1 MSNITNLNHQVS
13 EEQTFFVT
21 LVEPYNNVDD
31 LFFSLFKAFPLA
43 VVPTEP
49 EALIEF
55 KSKLEDLLNFAE
67 IQEVDVLVQD
77 RNAYQSFRIKSLE
90 DFDYGIQYVVHTD
103 KEVTPEL
110 PDMGNFWS
118 IANEPF
124 EVNFNAVYDNIL
136 DPIDQRFTA
145 RGDLLPQGQIDLP
158 DSTFDQRH
166 TLGKANT
173 TNNQSELRIVD
184 RLSKYGESFPFLN
197 ENGQLSEAARAEFE
211 ELLLSEANDEQL
223 LMFLDKG
230 IDAIKG
236 AGSMVG
242 GALKAVS
249 DATGLTRVAK
259 GARDRAID
267 HVKEKVDGAIEKSK
281 ERAKEKQAEKDK
293 AEELRKRDI
302 KELLDKAQEQL
313 SDLNTKKIA
322 QDKLKGKTKED
333 SKAIAQKA
341 EADSTANNAIRT
353 AIEHKEKS
361 GANSLV
367 KEQEAI
373 NSEIKKITKELK
385 DKKEQK
391 KPAAKAAKAE
401 KA

>member
-1 MSNITNLNHQVS
+1 MNGANITDLKHQVS
-13 EEQTFFVT
+13 EEQTFFLT

-43 VVPTEP
+43 VVPKEP

-55 KSKLEDLLNFAE
+55 KSKLEELLNFAE
-67 IQEVDVLVQD
+67 MQEVDVLVQD
-77 RNAYQSFRIKSLE
+77 RNAYQSFRVKSLE
-90 DFDYGIQYVVHTD
+90 DFDYATQYVEHTD

-145 RGDLLPQGQIDLP
+145 RGDLIPQGTVDLP
-158 DSTFDQRH
+158 NSTFDQRH
-166 TLGKANT
+166 RLGA
-173 TNNQSELRIVD
+173 NNQSEIRIVD

-197 ENGQLSEAARAEFE
+197 EDGLLSDSARAEFE
-211 ELLLSEANDEQL
+211 ELLLSEATDEDL
-223 LMFLDKG
+223 LQFLDKG
-230 IDAIKG
+230 IDYVKG

-242 GALKAVS
+242 NALKAVS
-249 DATGLTRVAK
+249 DATGLTRVAA

-267 HVKEKVDGAIEKSK
+267 HVKEKVDGAIEKTK
-281 ERAKEKQAEKDK
+281 EKAKAKQAEKDK
-293 AEELRKRDI
+293 EEELRKRDI

-313 SDLNTKKIA
+313 NDLNTKKIA

-333 SKAIAQKA
+333 SDAIAQKA
-341 EADSTANNAIRT
+341 AADSTANDAIRT

-361 GANSLV
+361 GANNLA
-367 KEQEAI
+367 KEQESI
-373 NSEIKKITKELK
+373 NSEIKEMVKELK
-385 DKKEQK
+385 DKKAGKEQK
-391 KPAAKAAKAE
+391 KLPNKK
-401 KA
+401 

>member
-90 DFDYGIQYVVHTD
+90 DFDYATQYAIHTD

-145 RGDLLPQGQIDLP
+145 RGDLLPQGQVDLP

-166 TLGKANT
+166 RLGA
-173 TNNQSELRIVD
+173 NNQSELRIVD

-197 ENGQLSEAARAEFE
+197 EDGLLSDSARAEFE
-211 ELLLSEANDEQL
+211 ELLLSEATDEEL
-223 LMFLDKG
+223 LTFLDKG
-230 IDAIKG
+230 IDYVKG

-242 GALKAVS
+242 NALKAVS
-249 DATGLTRVAK
+249 DATGLTRVAA

-267 HVKEKVDGAIEKSK
+267 HVKEKVDGAIEKTK
-281 ERAKEKQAEKDK
+281 EKAKAKQAEKDK
-293 AEELRKRDI
+293 EEELRKRDI

-313 SDLNTKKIA
+313 NDLNTKKIA

-333 SKAIAQKA
+333 SDAIAQKA
-341 EADSTANNAIRT
+341 AADSTANDAIRT

-361 GANSLV
+361 GANNLA
-367 KEQEAI
+367 KEQESI
-373 NSEIKKITKELK
+373 NSEIKEMVKELK
-385 DKKEQK
+385 DKKAGKEQK
-391 KPAAKAAKAE
+391 KLPNKK
-401 KA
+401 

>member
-166 TLGKANT
+166 RLGS
-173 TNNQSELRIVD
+173 NNQSELRIVD

-197 ENGQLSEAARAEFE
+197 EDGMLSEAARAEFE

-281 ERAKEKQAEKDK
+281 EKAKEKQAEKDK

-385 DKKEQK
+385 DKKAQK
-391 KPAAKAAKAE
+391 KPAAKAE

>member
-166 TLGKANT
+166 RLGS
-173 TNNQSELRIVD
+173 NNQSELRIVD

-259 GARDRAID
+259 GARDRAIN

-391 KPAAKAAKAE
+391 KPADKTDKAE

>member
-166 TLGKANT
+166 RLGS
-173 TNNQSELRIVD
+173 NNQSELRIVD

-197 ENGQLSEAARAEFE
+197 EDGMLSEAARAEFE

-230 IDAIKG
+230 IDYVKG
-236 AGSMVG
+236 AGSLIG
-242 GALKAVS
+242 NALKTVS
-249 DATGLTRVAK
+249 DKTGLSRVAA

-281 ERAKEKQAEKDK
+281 EKAKEKQAEKDK
-293 AEELRKRDI
+293 DEELRKRDI

-385 DKKEQK
+385 DKKAQK
-391 KPAAKAAKAE
+391 KPADKAE

>member
-90 DFDYGIQYVVHTD
+90 DFDYGTQYEVHTD

-124 EVNFNAVYDNIL
+124 EVNFNSVYDNIL

-145 RGDLLPQGQIDLP
+145 RGDLIPQGQIDLP

-166 TLGKANT
+166 TLGKA
-173 TNNQSELRIVD
+173 NNQSELRIVD

-197 ENGQLSEAARAEFE
+197 EDGMLSEAARAEFE

-230 IDAIKG
+230 IDYVKG
-236 AGSMVG
+236 AGSLIG
-242 GALKAVS
+242 NALKTVS
-249 DATGLTRVAK
+249 DKTGLSRVAA

-281 ERAKEKQAEKDK
+281 EKAKEKQAEKDK
-293 AEELRKRDI
+293 DEELRKRDI

-385 DKKEQK
+385 DKKAGKDQK
-391 KPAAKAAKAE
+391 KPADKAE

>member
-13 EEQTFFVT
+13 EEQTFFLT

-145 RGDLLPQGQIDLP
+145 RGDLIPQGQVDLP

-166 TLGKANT
+166 RLGS
-173 TNNQSELRIVD
+173 NNQSELRIVD

-197 ENGQLSEAARAEFE
+197 EDGMLSEAARAEFE

-230 IDAIKG
+230 IDYVKG
-236 AGSMVG
+236 AGSLIG
-242 GALKAVS
+242 NALKTVS
-249 DATGLTRVAK
+249 DKTGLTRVAA

-281 ERAKEKQAEKDK
+281 EKAKEKQAEKDK

-401 KA
+401 

>member
-43 VVPTEP
+43 VVPKEP

-55 KSKLEDLLNFAE
+55 KSKLEELLNFAE

-77 RNAYQSFRIKSLE
+77 RNAYQSFRVKSLE
-90 DFDYGIQYVVHTD
+90 DFDYGTQYVEHTD

-145 RGDLLPQGQIDLP
+145 RGDLIPQGQIDLP

-166 TLGKANT
+166 RLGS
-173 TNNQSELRIVD
+173 NNQSELRIVD

-197 ENGQLSEAARAEFE
+197 EDGMLSEAARAEFE

-230 IDAIKG
+230 IDYVKG
-236 AGSMVG
+236 AGSLIG
-242 GALKAVS
+242 NALKTVS
-249 DATGLTRVAK
+249 DKTGLSRVAA

-281 ERAKEKQAEKDK
+281 ENAKEKQAEKDK
-293 AEELRKRDI
+293 DEELRKRDI

-385 DKKEQK
+385 DKKAQK
-391 KPAAKAAKAE
+391 KPADKAE

>member
-1 MSNITNLNHQVS
+1 MSNITNLNHEVS

-43 VVPTEP
+43 VVPKEP

-90 DFDYGIQYVVHTD
+90 DFDYGIQYAIHTD

-145 RGDLLPQGQIDLP
+145 RGDLIPQGQIDLP

-166 TLGKANT
+166 RLGS
-173 TNNQSELRIVD
+173 NNQSELRIVD

-197 ENGQLSEAARAEFE
+197 EDGMLSEAARAEFE

-230 IDAIKG
+230 IDYVKG
-236 AGSMVG
+236 AGSLIG
-242 GALKAVS
+242 NALKTVS
-249 DATGLTRVAK
+249 DKTGLSRVAA

-281 ERAKEKQAEKDK
+281 EKAKEKQAEKDK

-313 SDLNTKKIA
+313 SDLNVKKIA

-333 SKAIAQKA
+333 SKAIEQKA
-341 EADSTANNAIRT
+341 AADANANNAIRT
-353 AIEHKEKS
+353 AIEHKEKA

-367 KEQEAI
+367 KEQESI
-373 NSEIKKITKELK
+373 NSEIKQMVKELK

-391 KPAAKAAKAE
+391 KPAAKAAKAA
-401 KA
+401 KAE

>member
-55 KSKLEDLLNFAE
+55 KSKLEELLNFAE
-67 IQEVDVLVQD
+67 MQDVDVLVQD

-90 DFDYGIQYVVHTD
+90 DFDYGTQYVEHTD

-124 EVNFNAVYDNIL
+124 EVNFNSVYDNIL

-145 RGDLLPQGQIDLP
+145 RGDLIPQGQIDLP
-158 DSTFDQRH
+158 NSTFDQRH
-166 TLGKANT
+166 RLGA
-173 TNNQSELRIVD
+173 NNQSELRIVD

-197 ENGQLSEAARAEFE
+197 EDGMLSEAARAEFE

-230 IDAIKG
+230 IDYVKG
-236 AGSMVG
+236 AGSLIG
-242 GALKAVS
+242 NALKTVS
-249 DATGLTRVAK
+249 DKTGLSRVAA

-281 ERAKEKQAEKDK
+281 EKAKEKQAEKDK
-293 AEELRKRDI
+293 DEELRKRDI

-385 DKKEQK
+385 DKKAGKDQK
-391 KPAAKAAKAE
+391 KPADKAE

>member
-90 DFDYGIQYVVHTD
+90 DFDYGIQYVEHTD

-166 TLGKANT
+166 TLGKAN
-173 TNNQSELRIVD
+173 NQSELRIVD

-197 ENGQLSEAARAEFE
+197 ENGQLSDSARADFE
-211 ELLLSEANDEQL
+211 ELLMSEATDEDL
-223 LMFLDKG
+223 LTFLDKG
-230 IDAIKG
+230 IDF
-236 AGSMVG
+236 
-242 GALKAVS
+242 LKRAS
-249 DATGLTRVAK
+249 DATGVSRVA
-259 GARDRAID
+259 AAVRD
-267 HVKEKVDGAIEKSK
+267 KTIEKGGK
-281 ERAKEKQAEKDK
+281 LAKAAYDKTAGRIEKHFENKAKEKKQAAEK
-293 AEELRKRDI
+293 EENLRKHDI
-302 KELLDKAQEQL
+302 KVLLDKAQEEL
-313 SDLNTKKIA
+313 EDINAKKVA
-322 QDKLKGKTKED
+322 QDRLEGKTKDESD
-333 SKAIAQKA
+333 AIAALSKANGN
-341 EADSTANNAIRT
+341 ADTAIRT
-353 AIEHKEKS
+353 AIENNETGGARKVEK
-361 GANSLV
+361 V
-367 KEQEAI
+367 KSDVK
-373 NSEIKKITKELK
+373 SEIAAEQKALK
-385 DKKEQK
+385 DKDKEDQK
-391 KPAAKAAKAE
+391 KLPNKK
-401 KA
+401 

>member
-13 EEQTFFVT
+13 EEQTFFLT

-55 KSKLEDLLNFAE
+55 KSKLEELLNFAE
-67 IQEVDVLVQD
+67 MQDVDVLVQD
-77 RNAYQSFRIKSLE
+77 RNAYQSFRVKSLE
-90 DFDYGIQYVVHTD
+90 DFDYGTQYVEHTD

-166 TLGKANT
+166 RLGA
-173 TNNQSELRIVD
+173 NNQSELRIVD

-197 ENGQLSEAARAEFE
+197 ENGQLSDSARAEFE
-211 ELLLSEANDEQL
+211 DLLMSEATDEDL
-223 LMFLDKG
+223 LTFLDKG
-230 IDAIKG
+230 IDAVKG
-236 AGSMVG
+236 AGSLIGAGLEKVG
-242 GALKAVS
+242 DLMGIT
-249 DATGLTRVAK
+249 DK
-259 GARDRAID
+259 GRERK
-267 HVKEKVDGAIEKSK
+267 KEKEDRKYELKRREEEDKERAEEKEEKKAEKAEEKAEKAERKAIEQ
-281 ERAKEKQAEKDK
+281 ERAKESLKDAK
-293 AEELRKRDI
+293 D
-302 KELLDKAQEQL
+302 D
-313 SDLNTKKIA
+313 
-322 QDKLKGKTKED
+322 LKGV
-333 SKAIAQKA
+333 
-341 EADSTANNAIRT
+341 N
-353 AIEHKEKS
+353 IE
-361 GANSLV
+361 
-367 KEQEAI
+367 
-373 NSEIKKITKELK
+373 
-385 DKKEQK
+385 
-391 KPAAKAAKAE
+391 KAAKASVEGKKNDPALVDKNNAVSKANQAIDKAIEVNVNYKPVSKE
-401 KA
+401 KGVVNAKFKEKVKEIKKDSE